1 MDLYSSEQKGISN
14 LGQLVSILIPCYNAA
29 PYIAAALDSAFAQ
42 TWPEKEIIAVNDGST
57 DRSGEILES
66 YRSRGVRIIHQENKG
81 QSAARNRAFRECS
94 GDYIKFFDADD
105 LLAPRTVELQMDRV
119 AGSTTA
125 VASCEWGRFYGD
137 DLSTF
142 KLDPEPV
149 WKDMDPIE
157 WLIESYLEL
166 GGGMMQSA
174 LWLVPRALLGKCG
187 LWNEQLSLI
196 DDFEFFVRVL
206 CHASEVRFA
215 PGARL
220 YYRSGISGSVSGR
233 KSAKAVQSA
242 FDSLTLGTQHWL
254 ARCGDARARRA
265 CANALQQFVF
275 DYYPE
280 HVELCR
286 LMAARVNELGGS
298 DRPPYGTPGF
308 HALRRV
314 VGWRLAR
321 RIEKFAVRHRFNRAA
336 VRRQFVP

>member
-1 MDLYSSEQKGISN
+1 M
-14 LGQLVSILIPCYNAA
+14 GQLVSILIPCYNAA
-29 PYIAAALDSAFAQ
+29 PYIAEALDSALAQ
-42 TWPEKEIIAVNDGST
+42 TWPEKEIVAVNDGST

-66 YRSRGVRIIHQENKG
+66 YRSRGVKVIHQENRG
-81 QSAARNRAFRECS
+81 QCAAANRAFEECS

-105 LLAPRTVELQMDRV
+105 LLALRTVELQMERI

-125 VASCEWGRFYGD
+125 VASCEWGRFYRD

-142 KLDPEPV
+142 KLELQPV

-157 WLIESYLEL
+157 WLIESWLA

-187 LWNEQLSLI
+187 LWDEDLSLI
-196 DDFEFFVRVL
+196 NDFEFFARVL
-206 CHASEVRFA
+206 SHASEVRFA

-220 YYRSGISGSVSGR
+220 YYRSGVSGSLSGQ
-233 KSAKAVQSA
+233 KSAKAIQSA
-242 FDSLTLGTQHWL
+242 FHSLILGTQHL
-254 ARCGDARARRA
+254 LVRRNDERVRRA
-265 CANALQQFVF
+265 CATVLQKFVF

-280 HVELCR
+280 HAELCR
-286 LMAARVNELGGS
+286 LMATRVNELGGS
-298 DRPPYGTPGF
+298 DRPPDGPPGF

-321 RIEKFAVRHRFNRAA
+321 RIEKFAVRHGFNRTAL
-336 VRRQFVP
+336 RHRLVP

>member
-1 MDLYSSEQKGISN
+1 MRR
-14 LGQLVSILIPCYNAA
+14 LVSILIPCYNAA
-29 PYIAAALDSAFAQ
+29 PYVAAALDSALAQ

-57 DRSGEILES
+57 DRSREILES
-66 YRSRGVRIIHQENKG
+66 YRSRGVKVIHQENRG
-81 QSAARNRAFRECS
+81 QCAAANRAFQECS

-105 LLAPRTVELQMDRV
+105 LLAPRTVELQMERI

-142 KLDPEPV
+142 ELEPQPV

-157 WLIESYLEL
+157 WLVESWLV

-187 LWNEQLSLI
+187 LWNEDLSLI
-196 DDFEFFVRVL
+196 NDFEFFARVL
-206 CHASEVRFA
+206 SHASEVRFA

-220 YYRSGISGSVSGR
+220 YYRSAISGSLSGQ
-233 KSAKAVQSA
+233 KSLKAVQSA
-242 FDSLTLGTQHWL
+242 FHSLMLGTQHLL
-254 ARCGDARARRA
+254 ARRNDARARRA
-265 CANALQQFVF
+265 CATVLQKFVF

-280 HVELCR
+280 HAELCR
-286 LMAARVNELGGS
+286 LMATRVNELGGS
-298 DRPPYGTPGF
+298 DRPPDGTPGF

-321 RIEKFAVRHRFNRAA
+321 RIEKFAVRHGFNRTAMRRRL
-336 VRRQFVP
+336 VR